1 MKRCRAGGEVEGEE
15 RGTEGGGC
23 GGEGCGGGDGK
34 ETISFRSQEPIKVVC
49 LQYQALSAEE
59 ERVVDFH
66 RGGLSGMDGE
76 RSSWQAEQ
84 EMEGMREVL
93 VVRRLSQWTGLAVL
107 AVLGLVEWLATLA
120 DMDRHRG
127 RGGFSGA
134 KQPQG
139 SAKEGTSLCGEGG
152 KSVSGAGLN
161 ALTRAQT
168 HTRRG

>member
-1 MKRCRAGGEVEGEE
+1 MA
-15 RGTEGGGC
+15 
-23 GGEGCGGGDGK
+23 
-34 ETISFRSQEPIKVVC
+34 
-49 LQYQALSAEE
+49 
-59 ERVVDFH
+59 DFH

-76 RSSWQAEQ
+76 RSSWRAEQ
-84 EMEGMREVL
+84 EMEGMREVS
-93 VVRRLSQWTGLAVL
+93 VVWRLSQWTGLAVL
-107 AVLGLVEWLATLA
+107 GLLVWLATPA

-161 ALTRAQT
+161 AHTNT